1 MRQEALA
8 AELRQ
13 KDVLKH
19 RQIGGE
25 AGLLHDDGDAGV
37 ERLAGGAVV
46 ERLAL
51 VEDLAGIARHMPGD
65 NLRQRGFSGAVGAEE
80 AVDLAGT
87 ELQAGARQR
96 PRAVEGLV
104 DVPRDEDGRSV
115 RHGALR
121 SAYGM
126 REEAAR
132 RGRTAAR

>member
-8 AELRQ
+8 AELGQ
-13 KDVLKH
+13 KDVLQH
-19 RQIGGE
+19 REIRSE
-25 AGLLHDDGDAGV
+25 AGLLHHDGNAGV

-51 VEDLAGIARHMPGD
+51 VDDLAGSPRHVPGD
-65 NLRQRGFSGAVGAEE
+65 ALRQSGFAGAVGAEE

-96 PRAVEGLV
+96 PRPVKSLV

-121 SAYGM
+121 SAWGM

-132 RGRTAAR
+132 